1 MDKKLTIDDFRVLP
15 VYKIY
20 IRGEDKV
27 VTTPKGHITL
37 EEARRLAAKAASAE
51 DFLNN
56 PTIKGCFI
64 ETEPTYREAT
74 AAEVE
79 EYEWLRAIR
88 LNNVIEA
95 AIQRHRERAQAF
107 PRGEDVSDERCI
119 KGLATQ
125 VAEK

>member
-1 MDKKLTIDDFRVLP
+1 MDKKLTMDDFRVLSG
-15 VYKIY
+15 KIC

-88 LNNVIEA
+88 FNNVIENA
-95 AIQRHRERAQAF
+95 RNRYRESRI
-107 PRGEDVSDERCI
+107 VSGGRCI